1 MLGLGKGLVQRAFF
15 FKSFSSATTAT
26 GNTADK
32 TGTMTWTQFFEHR
45 RARRRWELAGGL
57 LGGLGGLGGG
67 GYYFFCVADF
77 DPTQPLLGL
86 PDPTIAYVGGA
97 LAVGGLSLAGG
108 LMGAG
113 ALWRLSTKRFSFFLL
128 L

>member
-1 MLGLGKGLVQRAFF
+1 
-15 FKSFSSATTAT
+15 
-26 GNTADK
+26 
-32 TGTMTWTQFFEHR
+32 MTWTQFFECR
-45 RARRRWELAGGL
+45 RARRRWEL
-57 LGGLGGLGGG
+57 LGGLIGGFGGFAGG

-97 LAVGGLSLAGG
+97 LAVGGLSLGAG

-113 ALWRLSTKRFSFFLL
+113 ALWRLSTKRCIFL
-128 L
+128 